1 MDIFYSDNNEMTA
14 YEMCIKVYEHLGIK
28 VCYSCLQK
36 LLPIELR
43 LGDGKTCMD
52 CE

>member
-1 MDIFYSDNNEMTA
+1 MDIFSGRVYEIDY
-14 YEMCIKVYEHLGIK
+14 YEMSIIMFEHLGIK
-28 VCYSCLQK
+28 VCYGCLQK